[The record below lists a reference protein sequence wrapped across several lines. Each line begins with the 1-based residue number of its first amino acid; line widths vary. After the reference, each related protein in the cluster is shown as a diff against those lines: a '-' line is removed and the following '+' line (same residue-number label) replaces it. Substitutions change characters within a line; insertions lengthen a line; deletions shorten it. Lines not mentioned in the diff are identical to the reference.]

1 MTDNIEKQL
10 TDATQS
16 PHLFMKEDD
25 VAMTKRYYKMLTR
38 EALQLQDIPASTISQ
53 LCSYSYSNL
62 ANEIYHQYA
71 PQLEFNDKALNRS
84 QHELKVRLDLTPLQ
98 RANLLYTIGLC
109 FIRKGVY
116 IQALHSLSEAEKIYN
131 DNRLSYDDYVRK
143 FLVHLYLKN
152 YLKALTMWKK
162 GIDIR
167 SCFRGN

>member
-62 ANEIYHQYA
+62 DDH
-71 PQLEFNDKALNRS
+71 
-84 QHELKVRLDLTPLQ
+84 DLLT
-98 RANLLYTIGLC
+98 
-109 FIRKGVY
+109 
-116 IQALHSLSEAEKIYN
+116 SKIYN
-131 DNRLSYDDYVRK
+131 KIGDIWSRMDNFQVVLSCYKEALDM
-143 FLVHLYLKN
+143 LYN
-152 YLKALTMWKK
+152 
-162 GIDIR
+162 
-167 SCFRGN
+167 N